1 MNQKG
6 KRQTVKE
13 LVCRHK
19 KALLLG
25 GLCLILAVSVVPR
38 YLSKKQTAV
47 PVTAARV
54 QVTRARYD
62 ANFSAGLETTT
73 SLRANADVIL
83 KSKVDTYVKK
93 IYLAKGRTFRAG
105 DLLVELEHGSQSAQV
120 QAAKAQISMNQAAAS
135 SARST
140 LKNAASD
147 QERYD
152 ILIAKGYATRQEVEN
167 KRTSASTAGSDYEK
181 AVSNIAYAKAQ
192 LDAAESTLN
201 DYYFKAPF
209 KGLVLDDYNICEGS
223 KVAPETSILR
233 IADIEVLKAS
243 INIPEQ
249 QLQNIKEGMTASLTC
264 DSLPGQKFTG
274 TVKNVNAFVDT
285 DTHTVQ
291 ADVYLDNAAY
301 DYVLKPGMF
310 ARVFV
315 VEQTEAPTLVVP
327 SGAIRKDNTVLVA
340 REHKT
345 VVVKITPGL
354 TYNKQ
359 TAVTGALQDG
369 DLIIVSGGST
379 LKDGAEVT
387 YDEDQ

>member
-1 MNQKG
+1 
-6 KRQTVKE
+6 
-13 LVCRHK
+13 
-19 KALLLG
+19 
-25 GLCLILAVSVVPR
+25 
-38 YLSKKQTAV
+38 
-47 PVTAARV
+47 
-54 QVTRARYD
+54 
-62 ANFSAGLETTT
+62 
-73 SLRANADVIL
+73 
-83 KSKVDTYVKK
+83 
-93 IYLAKGRTFRAG
+93 
-105 DLLVELEHGSQSAQV
+105 
-120 QAAKAQISMNQAAAS
+120 
-135 SARST
+135 
-140 LKNAASD
+140 
-147 QERYD
+147 
-152 ILIAKGYATRQEVEN
+152 
-167 KRTSASTAGSDYEK
+167 
-181 AVSNIAYAKAQ
+181 
-192 LDAAESTLN
+192 
-201 DYYFKAPF
+201 
-209 KGLVLDDYNICEGS
+209 
-223 KVAPETSILR
+223 
-233 IADIEVLKAS
+233 
-243 INIPEQ
+243 
-249 QLQNIKEGMTASLTC
+249 MTASLTC

-387 YDEDQ
+387 YDEDK